1 MKYCVYDIHAF
12 EILWYLHYR
21 TINNIIVM
29 RKEVWTFLVTVI
41 PYELR
46 PFNTVFGE
54 VFVIECTIGKDMLIE
69 LKRIYYW

>member
-1 MKYCVYDIHAF
+1 
-12 EILWYLHYR
+12 
-21 TINNIIVM
+21 M

>member
-1 MKYCVYDIHAF
+1 MKSYGI
-12 EILWYLHYR
+12 IHYR